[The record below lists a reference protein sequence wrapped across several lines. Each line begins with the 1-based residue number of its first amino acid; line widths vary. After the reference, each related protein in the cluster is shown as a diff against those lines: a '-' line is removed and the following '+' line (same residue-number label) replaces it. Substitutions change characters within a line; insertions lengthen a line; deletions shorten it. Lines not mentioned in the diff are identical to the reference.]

1 MASFSEQLWNIA
13 EPNYNQIQSDLKDL
27 ISKLEN
33 STTNVVTLDPA
44 STANLQISVQF
55 MQSESQSVNFFRDYD
70 SH

>member
-27 ISKLEN
+27 IAKLEN
-33 STTNVVTLDPA
+33 STTNIVTLDPT

-55 MQSESQSVNFFRDYD
+55 MQSESQSVYFLEKSGF
-70 SH
+70 